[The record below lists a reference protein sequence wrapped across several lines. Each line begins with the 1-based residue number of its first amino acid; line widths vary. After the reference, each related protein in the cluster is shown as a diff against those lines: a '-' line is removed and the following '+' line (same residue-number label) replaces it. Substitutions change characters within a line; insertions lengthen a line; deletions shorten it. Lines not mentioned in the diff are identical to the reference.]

1 MDKPRTALKRT
12 CCTPFP
18 ARLETSENRD
28 LHTCMCLCVCSHAC
42 MYVCMCVIYWHLP
55 KAWDALP
62 SVNIQK
68 LNKLLLEGWANTGWK
83 EKVGVEYQNIK
94 KSLAKEEETWM
105 LQASSHSGTRW
116 TGNSVTTTGCSLV
129 MISQRSART
138 CTLCFQSLQP
148 EPSTLRILVE
158 LPMSQPRTSFWHN
171 LKHISP
177 CLQQPDCP
185 DSPGDTQSAW
195 LQML

>member
-42 MYVCMCVIYWHLP
+42 MYVCMSVIYWHLP

-68 LNKLLLEGWANTGWK
+68 LNKLLLEGWAKTGGK
-83 EKVGVEYQNIK
+83 EKAGVEYQNIK
-94 KSLAKEEETWM
+94 NLWLRKRKHGCSKLPATQAQGGQETVWQP
-105 LQASSHSGTRW
+105 LGAVWWWSPSARQEPVPSVCSPCSRSPASSE
-116 TGNSVTTTGCSLV
+116 
-129 MISQRSART
+129 
-138 CTLCFQSLQP
+138 F
-148 EPSTLRILVE
+148 
-158 LPMSQPRTSFWHN
+158 
-171 LKHISP
+171 
-177 CLQQPDCP
+177 
-185 DSPGDTQSAW
+185 
-195 LQML
+195 